1 MKQKISKWFKSLT
14 RQSGAGNWGIALG
27 GGAARGIAHTGVLQF
42 LEEKQLKPAYIT
54 GTSAGALVGALY
66 AFGKSPKEILAL
78 ARELT
83 WMQVSGFS
91 LSRYGILSN
100 EELAELITEQL
111 GEVTFSDA
119 PIPFACIATDITTGK
134 ELVLDKGPVAEAVRA
149 SAAVPGIYIPVTIN
163 DRMLVDGGVVE
174 NVPISP
180 LKSMGAEFIL
190 AVDLNGNDGYDE
202 PGSVIDILLNAFDI
216 AIDTTTRIQTRAA
229 DVLIR
234 MDLEAYSRTDA
245 SQAEALF
252 EAGYAAAKSHW
263 PALKHLVQE

>member
-1 MKQKISKWFKSLT
+1 MKQTFSKWVKSLG
-14 RQSGAGNWGIALG
+14 RQKRTENWGIALG

-42 LEEKQLKPAYIT
+42 LEEKQLKPAYVT

-66 AFGKSPKEILAL
+66 AFGKTPQEILEL
-78 ARELT
+78 AREMT

-100 EELAELITEQL
+100 EELAELITGQL
-111 GEVTFSDA
+111 GEVNFEDA
-119 PIPFACIATDITTGK
+119 PLPFACIATDITTGK
-134 ELVLDKGPVAEAVRA
+134 GLVLDKGPVVEAVRA

-163 DRMLVDGGVVE
+163 ERMLVDGGVVE

-190 AVDLNGNDGYDE
+190 AVDLNGNDGYEE
-202 PGSVIDILLNAFDI
+202 PGGIIDILLNAFDI
-216 AIDTTTRIQTRAA
+216 AVDTTTRIQTREA

-234 MDLEAYSRTDA
+234 MNLKAYSRTDA
-245 SQAEALF
+245 SAADELF
-252 EAGYAAAKSHW
+252 EAGYKAAQAQW
-263 PALKHLVQE
+263 PKLEHLQS

>member
-1 MKQKISKWFKSLT
+1 MRQKISKWFRSLGGES
-14 RQSGAGNWGIALG
+14 QPQNWGIALG

-42 LEEKQLKPAYIT
+42 LEEKHLKPAFVT

-66 AFGKSPKEILAL
+66 AFGKSPKEILDL

-111 GEVTFSDA
+111 GEIGFEDA

-134 ELVLDKGPVAEAVRA
+134 GLVLDKGPVAEAVRA

-163 DRMLVDGGVVE
+163 ERMLVDGGVVE

-190 AVDLNGNDGYDE
+190 GVDLNGNDGYEE
-202 PGSVIDILLNAFDI
+202 PGGVIDILLNAFDI
-216 AIDTTTRIQTRAA
+216 AVDTTTRIQTQAA

-234 MDLEAYSRTDA
+234 MNLASYSRTDSSA
-245 SQAEALF
+245 AEELF
-252 EAGYAAAKSHW
+252 EAGYKAAQAQWSE
-263 PALKHLVQE
+263 LEHLQA